1 MSSQGLIVQ
10 RLSPLRAATPSR
22 IAIAAFL
29 VIAPLPAL
37 GAEFEAASRV
47 DAVTVFPDG
56 ASVTRRFV
64 VDLPAGEHVLILND
78 LPVAA
83 DPGSL
88 RVAGAGEGRLT
99 VGSVDARQPRVTERA
114 DPERLRRLEELRD
127 ERLSLDDRISAER
140 VRKRAAEALTAP
152 GTLSAGERGLNV
164 GEARLAMAAAL
175 EETLAADRAIREA
188 ERRQRALDREIA
200 EVEAGLRSQPPRRL
214 EARVAVE
221 ASAPFRGELT
231 LTYAVRG
238 ARWAPAYDARLST
251 SGPKPALE
259 LVRRAEVTQQTGE
272 DWSDV
277 ALTVSTVRVAR
288 GGSAPRLGSLIVR
301 FDEPRGV
308 GGGAMLESRTEPSPR
323 ALAPPAPTTAQDQ
336 SLRRGRVQEA
346 EAEADTSGFQAS
358 FAIPGRSSVASGDGS
373 RALRIG
379 SSAIE
384 PELVSRAVPSVDPTA
399 YLEAQFRHAGDVPLM
414 AGRIAVYRDGIFA
427 GRYQLAAATRDDLV
441 TVGFGPDDLIR
452 IEHQI
457 VRRTDGSSGIISTS
471 KTEEQAFRIAVR
483 NGARSA
489 RRVVI
494 EDRMPVSEVQDIAV
508 EQLSGMTAPTA
519 RDIRNRRGIVEWS
532 FDLPAGG
539 FNEIRHGWRLRWP
552 SDRQIRPVQ
561 GRS

>member
-1 MSSQGLIVQ
+1 MTVQ
-10 RLSPLRAATPSR
+10 RLSPMRAATPSR
-22 IAIAAFL
+22 LAIAAFI
-29 VIAPLPAL
+29 VFAPLPAL
-37 GAEFEAASRV
+37 GAEFEAASRI

-56 ASVTRRFV
+56 ASVSRRFA

-99 VGSVDARQPRVTERA
+99 VGSVDARQPRITERP
-114 DPERLRRLEELRD
+114 DPDGLRRLEALRD

-152 GTLSAGERGLNV
+152 GTLAAGERGLNV

-221 ASAPFRGELT
+221 TAAPFRGELT
-231 LTYAVRG
+231 LTYSVRG
-238 ARWAPAYDARLST
+238 ARWLPAYDARLAT
-251 SGPKPALE
+251 SGPKPTLE

-301 FDEPRGV
+301 FDEGRP
-308 GGGAMLESRTEPSPR
+308 GGGAMLESRAEPSPR
-323 ALAPPAPTTAQDQ
+323 ALAVPAPTTAQDQ
-336 SLRRGRVQEA
+336 ELRRGRVQEA
-346 EAEADTSGFQAS
+346 EASVDTSGFQAS
-358 FAIPGRSSVASGDGS
+358 FAIPGRSSVASGGGS

-379 SSAIE
+379 SGAIE
-384 PELVSRAVPSVDPTA
+384 PELVARAVPSVDPTA

-441 TVGFGPDDLIR
+441 TIGFGPDDLVR

-457 VRRTDGSSGIISTS
+457 VRRTDGQSGIISTS
-471 KTEEQAFRIAVR
+471 RTEEQAFRIAVR

-489 RRVVI
+489 RRVII

-508 EQLSGMTAPTA
+508 EALSGMTAPTA
-519 RDIRNRRGIVEWS
+519 RDVRSRRGIVEWS